1 MTFPD
6 FQFRALLFFYSV
18 FMPMLVVSKWS
29 QVEIMLYMKKKK
41 QCLKKILPS
50 YLVVFLLTT
59 T

>member
-41 QCLKKILPS
+41 TQCLKKILRMS
-50 YLVVFLLTT
+50 YLVVFF
-59 T
+59 